1 MGEMYGWTGKILRVD
16 LSTGSVTLE
25 DSSKYVPDYIGGIGI
40 ATKLAWDEL
49 KPGAEPYDPENP
61 LMFMSGPLTGTL
73 APTSGKGIVC
83 GVSPRPYPTP
93 QFICGA
99 MGGNWATELKY
110 AGFDGVVIKGN
121 SSKPVHLW
129 IHDGEAE
136 IKDAENLWGL
146 DSFSTQEQLKTEHG
160 QKAQILCIGPAGEN
174 LVRFA
179 TIQHRICNTAAN
191 CGLGATMGTKK
202 LKAIAIRGTGGVKV
216 ARPSD
221 FIDACKKITELISAG
236 PTSNQVG
243 GGPPSPGTLPCSIG
257 CPLGCPEIS
266 NVSIARPTVGMC
278 ICPVFL
284 SDPGWDLSVYPTEA
298 IKEGYSGDIHFGGVK
313 GWGTQV
319 GQQLQTLNEGLG
331 MSDWFYVDM
340 YPWLAVCIDH
350 GITEINGYKL
360 DIDNPAFWYDFLR
373 KVAHRE
379 GIGDIFADSLMRAVE
394 KLNLP
399 PIVKKHGHWREP
411 AWGFSNHRLGRGWDD
426 QPSPIWIYSMLHWA
440 IEARDPMMYHHQS
453 SFIQYW
459 FPPAYGGT
467 NENTDFDKIKATYA
481 RVFGTGETIEPGFG
495 AIDAKTKAAKWFD
508 SRSVLKNALL
518 VCDWCFPRVYSG
530 RKSLDELKAGKDYY
544 GDVDAEAKMFATLTG
559 LDMTTSDLEKA
570 GEKIRNLDRA
580 LRVRNYDRSRD
591 IDSTVEWIFEYPECA
606 DGTYLDK
613 AMFNTILDSYYENR
627 GWDKTTGWPTRAKF
641 EELGLK
647 DVADELESISKL
659 P

>member
-25 DSSKYVPDYIGGIGI
+25 DSSKYVPDHIGGIGI

-221 FIDACKKITELISAG
+221 FIDACKKVTELISAG

-266 NVSIARPTVGMC
+266 NVSITRPTVGMC

-284 SDPGWDLSVYPTEA
+284 SDPGWGISDYPTEA
-298 IKEGYSGDIHFGGVK
+298 IKERF
-313 GWGTQV
+313 
-319 GQQLQTLNEGLG
+319 
-331 MSDWFYVDM
+331 
-340 YPWLAVCIDH
+340 
-350 GITEINGYKL
+350 
-360 DIDNPAFWYDFLR
+360 
-373 KVAHRE
+373 
-379 GIGDIFADSLMRAVE
+379 
-394 KLNLP
+394 
-399 PIVKKHGHWREP
+399 
-411 AWGFSNHRLGRGWDD
+411 
-426 QPSPIWIYSMLHWA
+426 
-440 IEARDPMMYHHQS
+440 
-453 SFIQYW
+453 
-459 FPPAYGGT
+459 
-467 NENTDFDKIKATYA
+467 
-481 RVFGTGETIEPGFG
+481 
-495 AIDAKTKAAKWFD
+495 
-508 SRSVLKNALL
+508 
-518 VCDWCFPRVYSG
+518 
-530 RKSLDELKAGKDYY
+530 
-544 GDVDAEAKMFATLTG
+544 
-559 LDMTTSDLEKA
+559 
-570 GEKIRNLDRA
+570 
-580 LRVRNYDRSRD
+580 
-591 IDSTVEWIFEYPECA
+591 
-606 DGTYLDK
+606 
-613 AMFNTILDSYYENR
+613 
-627 GWDKTTGWPTRAKF
+627 
-641 EELGLK
+641 
-647 DVADELESISKL
+647 
-659 P
+659 